1 VGERA
6 KGERARVARRVRGLL
21 DAHHPGGAASRHVDE
36 RWLPGV
42 DFDAGVP
49 SRPAGDGGDV
59 PDEVARS
66 GHSVVSSPSAVPTPW
81 LQRLRFDPGLRG
93 AAGLGCAALIAA
105 LVAGWWVL
113 AGRAHSVPISVSPP
127 VSPPAASR
135 PAVSAPSA
143 PSSAAGS
150 ADSVVVVDVVGKVRR
165 PGVYRLGVGSRVDDA
180 LRAAGGALHAVDL
193 SSLNR
198 ARKLTDGEQ
207 IAVGVLGATAAG
219 GPSMPAGPAGSAG
232 STPGS
237 APVDLNTASLEQL
250 DGLPGV
256 GPVLAQRIVDWRTAH
271 GRFASVD
278 QLREVSGIGPSKFD
292 DIRGLVTV

>member
-1 VGERA
+1 
-6 KGERARVARRVRGLL
+6 VRGLL
-21 DAHHPGGAASRHVDE
+21 DAHHPDGAAAGLVDE

-42 DFDAGVP
+42 DFDAAVP
-49 SRPAGDGGDV
+49 RRPAGSDARDQAAVGDTA
-59 PDEVARS
+59 P
-66 GHSVVSSPSAVPTPW
+66 SPSAW

-93 AAGLGCAALIAA
+93 AAALGCAALIAA
-105 LVAGWWVL
+105 LIAGWWVL
-113 AGRAHSVPISVSPP
+113 AGRAHSVPIST
-127 VSPPAASR
+127 SPPAPPPVASS
-135 PAVSAPSA
+135 PALSA
-143 PSSAAGS
+143 PSSASGS
-150 ADSVVVVDVVGKVRR
+150 PAAIVVVDVVGKVRR
-165 PGVYRLGVGSRVDDA
+165 PGVYRLRSESRVDDA
-180 LRAAGGALHAVDL
+180 LRAAGGALPGVDL

-207 IAVGVLGATAAG
+207 IAVGVTGAPAAG
-219 GPSMPAGPAGSAG
+219 GPSAGPGGSAGPAS
-232 STPGS
+232 GS

>member
-1 VGERA
+1 
-6 KGERARVARRVRGLL
+6 VRGLL
-21 DAHHPGGAASRHVDE
+21 DAHHPDGAAAGLVDE

-42 DFDAGVP
+42 DFDAAVP
-49 SRPAGDGGDV
+49 HGREAAGGHEA
-59 PDEVARS
+59 PDRAATAATAP
-66 GHSVVSSPSAVPTPW
+66 SPSAW

-93 AAGLGCAALIAA
+93 AAALGCAALIAA
-105 LVAGWWVL
+105 VVAGWWVF
-113 AGRAHSVPISVSPP
+113 AGRAHSVPIAASPPASPP
-127 VSPPAASR
+127 VASSPALSAPALSAPASASGAPAA
-135 PAVSAPSA
+135 
-143 PSSAAGS
+143 
-150 ADSVVVVDVVGKVRR
+150 VVVVDVVGKVRR
-165 PGVYRLGVGSRVDDA
+165 PGVYRLRSESRVDDA
-180 LRAAGGALHAVDL
+180 LRAAGGALPGVDM

-207 IAVGVLGATAAG
+207 IAVGVTGAPVAG
-219 GPSMPAGPAGSAG
+219 GPAS
-232 STPGS
+232 GS
-237 APVDLNTASLEQL
+237 APVDLNSASLEQL

>member
-1 VGERA
+1 MGGRGLHA
-6 KGERARVARRVRGLL
+6 RGERARVARRVRGLL
-21 DAHHPGGAASRHVDE
+21 DAHHPDGAAAGLVDE

-42 DFDAGVP
+42 DFDAPVP
-49 SRPAGDGGDV
+49 RRTEGGD
-59 PDEVARS
+59 ARDQAAV
-66 GHSVVSSPSAVPTPW
+66 GDTAPSPSAW
-81 LQRLRFDPGLRG
+81 LRRLRFDPGLRG

-105 LVAGWWVL
+105 LVVGWWVL
-113 AGRAHSVPISVSPP
+113 ASRAHSVPI
-127 VSPPAASR
+127 AASAPPSPLVASS
-135 PAVSAPSA
+135 PALSAPASA
-143 PSSAAGS
+143 SGS
-150 ADSVVVVDVVGKVRR
+150 PGAVVVDVVGKVRR
-165 PGVYRLGVGSRVDDA
+165 PGVYRLRDGSRVEDA
-180 LRAAGGALHAVDL
+180 LRAAGGALPGVDL

-207 IAVGVLGATAAG
+207 IAVGVTGAPAAG
-219 GPSMPAGPAGSAG
+219 GPSAGAGGSAG
-232 STPGS
+232 SASGS

>member
-1 VGERA
+1 
-6 KGERARVARRVRGLL
+6 VRGLL
-21 DAHHPGGAASRHVDE
+21 DAHHPDGAAAGIVDE

-42 DFDAGVP
+42 DFDAPVP
-49 SRPAGDGGDV
+49 RRPERGDARDQATVGDTV
-59 PDEVARS
+59 P
-66 GHSVVSSPSAVPTPW
+66 SPSAW

-93 AAGLGCAALIAA
+93 AVGLGCAALIAA

-113 AGRAHSVPISVSPP
+113 GSRAHSVPIAASPP
-127 VSPPAASR
+127 PSPLVAASS
-135 PAVSAPSA
+135 PASSA
-143 PSSAAGS
+143 PSSAAASPG
-150 ADSVVVVDVVGKVRR
+150 AVVVVDVVGKVRH
-165 PGVYRLGVGSRVDDA
+165 PGVYRLRDESRVDDA
-180 LRAAGGALHAVDL
+180 LRAAGGALPGVDL

-207 IAVGVLGATAAG
+207 IAVGVTGAPAAG
-219 GPSMPAGPAGSAG
+219 GPSVAPGGSAG
-232 STPGS
+232 SAPGS

>member
-1 VGERA
+1 MGGRGLRA
-6 KGERARVARRVRGLL
+6 GGERARVARRVRGLL
-21 DAHHPGGAASRHVDE
+21 DAHHPDGAAAGLVDE

-42 DFDAGVP
+42 DFDAAVP
-49 SRPAGDGGDV
+49 RRPAGSDARDQAAVGDTA
-59 PDEVARS
+59 P
-66 GHSVVSSPSAVPTPW
+66 SPSAW

-93 AAGLGCAALIAA
+93 AAALGCAALIAA
-105 LVAGWWVL
+105 LIAGWWVL
-113 AGRAHSVPISVSPP
+113 AGRAHSVPIST
-127 VSPPAASR
+127 SPPAPPPVASS
-135 PAVSAPSA
+135 PALSA
-143 PSSAAGS
+143 PSSASGS
-150 ADSVVVVDVVGKVRR
+150 PAAIVVVDVVGKVRR
-165 PGVYRLGVGSRVDDA
+165 PGVYRLRSESRVDDA
-180 LRAAGGALHAVDL
+180 LRAAGGALPGVDL

-207 IAVGVLGATAAG
+207 IAVGVTGAPAAG
-219 GPSMPAGPAGSAG
+219 GPSAGPGGSAGPAS
-232 STPGS
+232 GS